1 MKSLTMSQGGDRYL
15 RRGIKVKVR
24 KTTKYFTAVAAQILL
39 DGFQWDQER
48 TVDFLERFYDQYVAM
63 YQSYLKIQDYAPT
76 LREEYGY
83 EVELRN
89 KAEKPDAT
97 PVPTLEQRM
106 TDTALLWIAQVMA
119 LTLLDKFGW
128 DTTAVTRFMR
138 NIDEAI
144 PKFIDGGCDYE
155 ARIQKLREK
164 HGLDIHKH
172 IKMGGETL

>member
-1 MKSLTMSQGGDRYL
+1 MKSLTMQQGGDRYL

-24 KTTKYFTAVAAQILL
+24 KVTKYFTAVAAEVLL
-39 DGFQWDQER
+39 DGFQWEHDR

-76 LREEYGY
+76 LREDYGY

-97 PVPTLEQRM
+97 PVSKLEQRM

-128 DTTAVTRFMR
+128 DTTAITRFMR

-144 PKFIDGGCDYE
+144 PKFIDGGGDYE

-164 HGLDIHKH
+164 YGLDIHKH

>member
-1 MKSLTMSQGGDRYL
+1 MEAAIEVKKEEGYDIVPEIMIPLVGE
-15 RRGIKVKVR
+15 IKELKFVKDIVVE
-24 KTTKYFTAVAAQILL
+24 TAEQVKKEK
-39 DGFQWDQER
+39 D
-48 TVDFLERFYDQYVAM
+48 
-63 YQSYLKIQDYAPT
+63 APT
-76 LREEYGY
+76 LREDYGY

-97 PVPTLEQRM
+97 PVSKLEQRM

-128 DTTAVTRFMR
+128 DTTAITRFMR

-144 PKFIDGGCDYE
+144 PKFIDGGGDYE

-164 HGLDIHKH
+164 YGLDIHKH